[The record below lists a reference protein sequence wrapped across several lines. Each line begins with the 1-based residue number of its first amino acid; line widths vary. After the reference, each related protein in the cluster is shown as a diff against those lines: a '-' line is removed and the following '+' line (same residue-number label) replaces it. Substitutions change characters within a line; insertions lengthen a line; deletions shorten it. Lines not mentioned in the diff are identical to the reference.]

1 MTMDELDVDLVVSV
15 FERLEEKYK
24 VFENLAEL
32 SRICQ
37 AVNGRPALPGR
48 DESGGYVSCLTEAT
62 MGITAGLF
70 KVAEAVRE
78 LAHAVSDLETK

>member
-32 SRICQ
+32 SRISQ

>member
-1 MTMDELDVDLVVSV
+1 MDELDVDLVVSV